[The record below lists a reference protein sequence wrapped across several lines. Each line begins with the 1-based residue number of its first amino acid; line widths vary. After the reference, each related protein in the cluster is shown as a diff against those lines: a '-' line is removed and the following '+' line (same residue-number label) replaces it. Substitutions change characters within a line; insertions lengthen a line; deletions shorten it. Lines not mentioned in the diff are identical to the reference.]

1 MKIRERALAIL
12 LSMVMMLT
20 FMPALAFAND
30 EVFPPDLEQGGI
42 WYEAT
47 DANTCDAYIED
58 AVGEVTIPASVTFS
72 DGRARTV
79 TYVCDFN
86 GKATAAHIP
95 ATVSDMWGVG
105 WSDWDWDEN
114 DQLVWTV
121 KPGFVIFGT
130 NGTYAQIYANKYPAD
145 NAGRKQKQRQI
156 HSQNRRG
163 RAHGVTR
170 DAPVKDRHVP
180 LPAEDRK
187 HGEDHHRHRGRLHA
201 AGRRARRAADEH
213 QDDHQQFVVL
223 LQLREIR
230 RVKPG
235 RPGRHGLKETG
246 QKCLRQRQV
255 PVLCQREPDAGQHDQ
270 DTGGDQHDL
279 RLQGKT
285 AEAETGIR
293 NIFPDIETETADDD
307 QRHDGDVDDRVCL
320 IGR

>member
-130 NGTYAQIYANKYPAD
+130 NGTYAQIYANKYGIPF
-145 NAGRKQKQRQI
+145 
-156 HSQNRRG
+156 
-163 RAHGVTR
+163 R
-170 DAPVKDRHVP
+170 DLA
-180 LPAEDRK
+180 
-187 HGEDHHRHRGRLHA
+187 
-201 AGRRARRAADEH
+201 
-213 QDDHQQFVVL
+213 
-223 LQLREIR
+223 
-230 RVKPG
+230 
-235 RPGRHGLKETG
+235 
-246 QKCLRQRQV
+246 
-255 PVLCQREPDAGQHDQ
+255 
-270 DTGGDQHDL
+270 
-279 RLQGKT
+279 
-285 AEAETGIR
+285 AEAEAARQGT
-293 NIFPDIETETADDD
+293 PDNSLPKVKISKPKAAKKAATVKWKKLNKKQLKKSKAQKIEIW
-307 QRHDGDVDDRVCL
+307 VCPNAGFGPNDTIMKTVGKKKASL
-320 IGR
+320 KVKGLKKGTYLVKVRAIKYVGGVKKVKIKK